1 MPVTELFGNKLYWVR
16 KLVAAYLFLLAL
28 NCLSYTYME
37 SWEGHGLQLLMGRG
51 IGKDIQEEKKQS
63 VFDFLVSPREEGVQQ
78 IQCMLIICP
87 PPRKSLVKGE
97 RFIRSEGRP
106 ELIDSESAG
115 YLYHEGE
122 RTDYGF
128 CGAANWIHSHF

>member
-51 IGKDIQEEKKQS
+51 IGKDIQEEKKRS
-63 VFDFLVSPREEGVQQ
+63 VFDFFGKPSRRGRTTNSMHAHYMSSSTE
-78 IQCMLIICP
+78 IFSKR
-87 PPRKSLVKGE
+87 RKIYSL
-97 RFIRSEGRP
+97 
-106 ELIDSESAG
+106 
-115 YLYHEGE
+115 
-122 RTDYGF
+122 
-128 CGAANWIHSHF
+128 